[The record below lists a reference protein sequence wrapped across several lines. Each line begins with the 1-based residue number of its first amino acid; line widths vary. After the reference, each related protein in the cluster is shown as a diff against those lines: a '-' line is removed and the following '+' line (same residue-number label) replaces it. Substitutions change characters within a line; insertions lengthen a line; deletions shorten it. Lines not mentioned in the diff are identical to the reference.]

1 MSASITAQEPAQES
15 AQDKF
20 YWGGFDKPVQAYLN
34 VERQTVTSHGH
45 ESVSDRE
52 QKIKVEHSPGVTWLT
67 PLDWDAR
74 ADLTKKGRVH
84 VPIHNPPGFTV
95 DFRPRPPRIGG
106 FNPAVDNLPVDYKP
120 AVDESSLPGGIG
132 VFNPLP
138 RGIDGFW
145 ALEAIDLN
153 FDSVH
158 YGTVVKVS
166 LYYDGYLVVSKKPP
180 VKFDTKF
187 NPTNINKPRPDDQDQ
202 LVEIQFTTAE
212 AREYGYVPPKG
223 ISVTLDLEFPE
234 ERSAIKLYSVTL
246 VYKALPQWNRSENT
260 NRVCITYLLCIRSRK
275 SPSMY
280 AYPISRM

>member
-1 MSASITAQEPAQES
+1 MTSSITAQEPAQES

-67 PLDWDAR
+67 LLDRDDR
-74 ADLTKKGRVH
+74 IVFTKKGRVH

-106 FNPAVDNLPVDYKP
+106 FNPTVDNLPVDDKP
-120 AVDESSLPGGIG
+120 PVDESSLPGGIG

-153 FDSVH
+153 FDSVQS
-158 YGTVVKVS
+158 GTVVKVS
-166 LYYDGYLVVSKKPP
+166 LYYDGYLVVSKEPP
-180 VKFDTKF
+180 VKFDTNF
-187 NPTNINKPRPDDQDQ
+187 NPPPDDQDQ

-234 ERSAIKLYSVTL
+234 EGSAIKLYSVTL
-246 VYKALPQWNRSENT
+246 VYKALPQWNRRSNT
-260 NRVCITYLLCIRSRK
+260 NRVCITYLLCIRRRK

-280 AYPISRM
+280 AHPISRM